1 MALQKNNSIRHFNLS
16 QIFTKFGTKQIVMER
31 PIVENKIAEVLKS
44 HPKGSVLFVDN
55 FLDYGN
61 PESVKKALLRLKEK
75 KILVRLAHGIYLY
88 PKIDKELGVLFPSTE
103 DIAKAIARRDRAR
116 IIPTGVQ
123 ALNKLGLST
132 QVPMKVV
139 YLTDGAARSIKVGK
153 RTITF
158 KNTSPKNLMAQG
170 EISSLVIQALKTI
183 GQLKVDDETLL
194 KIQTLLQKEKI
205 ENRLNDAKLA
215 PAWINKILI
224 KSIR

>member
-1 MALQKNNSIRHFNLS
+1 
-16 QIFTKFGTKQIVMER
+16 MER

-44 HPKGSVLFVDN
+44 HAKGSVLFVDD

-75 KILVRLAHGIYLY
+75 EILVRLAHGIYLY

-116 IIPTGVQ
+116 IVPTGVQ

-139 YLTDGAARSIKVGK
+139 YLTDGAARNIKVGK

-158 KNTSPKNLMAQG
+158 KNTSPKNLMAKG
-170 EISSLVIQALKTI
+170 EISSLIQALKTI

-215 PAWINKILI
+215 PAWINKIIIQTI
-224 KSIR
+224 K